1 MPRQDTHLP
10 EEELLLAIDGE
21 LPPRRAEQVR
31 AHLEHCPKC
40 CGRMAELKTAMA
52 EFTNAY
58 RHAIDS
64 QLPPVEGPRAL
75 LQARLAEMATK
86 QRVSFWRAL
95 HFKPAT
101 RRAAFLCVATV
112 IVAVASALLVQHSRL
127 HEGAA
132 VEHAAIPNRS
142 LTPGATRNVTVS
154 DVCSMPH
161 EEVVGEVSTSLRQE
175 VFHEYGIANAHAGDY
190 EVDYLIAP
198 GLGGAE
204 DIHNLWPQPYTSR
217 IWNARV
223 KDTLEEHLHQMVCEG
238 KLDLSKAQ
246 RDIATD
252 WIAAYKTYFHTD
264 RPLSQRSRRKS
275 GIVAGQ
281 TSWRK
286 VRRST

>member
-1 MPRQDTHLP
+1 MLHPDTHLP
-10 EEELLLAIDGE
+10 EEELLMAIDGE
-21 LPPRRAEQVR
+21 LPARRADQVR
-31 AHLEHCPKC
+31 AHLEHCQKC
-40 CGRMAELKTAMA
+40 RTRMAEFETAMA

-58 RHAIDS
+58 RQALDP
-64 QLPPVEGPRAL
+64 QLPPITGPRAL
-75 LQARLAEMATK
+75 LRARLAEMSTR
-86 QRVSFWRAL
+86 QQVSFWRTL
-95 HFKPAT
+95 FHFKAAT
-101 RRAAFLCVATV
+101 RRAAFLCVATL
-112 IVAVASALLVQHSRL
+112 IVAMASGLLVQHSRL

-132 VEHAAIPNRS
+132 VERAAVPNRG

-154 DVCSMPH
+154 DVCSMSH
-161 EEVVGEVSTSLRQE
+161 EEVVAEVSTSLRQE
-175 VFHEYGIANAHAGDY
+175 VFHEYGIANARAGDY
-190 EVDYLIAP
+190 EIDYLIAP

-217 IWNARV
+217 IWNAHV

-275 GIVAGQ
+275 VIVGDQASLALKG
-281 TSWRK
+281 
-286 VRRST
+286 